1 MTLGSLHPE
10 SMICGHLDLL
20 RITMLLSINQSMPS
34 RLNRSGSVEALALEL
49 VSAVPDAGDA
59 RGGQ

>member
-1 MTLGSLHPE
+1 
-10 SMICGHLDLL
+10 
-20 RITMLLSINQSMPS
+20 MLLSINQSMPS